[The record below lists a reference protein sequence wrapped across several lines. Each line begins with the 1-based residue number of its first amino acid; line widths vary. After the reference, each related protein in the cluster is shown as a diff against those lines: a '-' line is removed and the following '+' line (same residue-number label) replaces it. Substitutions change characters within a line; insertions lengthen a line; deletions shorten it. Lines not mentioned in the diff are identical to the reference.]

1 MGLFDALKSTVFRRG
16 LDDPLVQKGLEKI
29 NDIAG
34 GRRREAAKAK
44 WPLAS
49 DPDGYDVFSRLL
61 TDEHWAL
68 NYLRLHHKYFE
79 PRRADGLD
87 TSGWHFGYGANV
99 MGFDIDVKA
108 GAGGDESRVNDTW
121 VEVHN
126 EPHFGYFSMMGV
138 PELWLEDRERH
149 QRHGAEIPDD
159 VPLLQRDIFSGKLRG
174 TDYWVAMTHL
184 DPLIVR
190 VRLDIKYDSR
200 EKAIQVLYS
209 VLERLDLDAFT
220 RWRDEVRAKH
230 ASDGGD
236 PTPSGPSDTGQSGT
250 GPDDAAPPDA
260 PDGPPVDLSLPDAPT
275 IKASISEA
283 LPEHPA
289 DGLPADDL
297 GAALGGPLEKVRRI
311 AVEGIGSGYRYQSP
325 GGRMLDVVT
334 LDDPARREAVV
345 TRTLPDAEW
354 DWAQTTDAWTWVE
367 LPPDTDRSY
376 GGLVAFPD
384 GTVQLVRVRGI
395 SRMDAQA
402 AVNVVLGAR
411 EG

>member
-49 DPDGYDVFSRLL
+49 DPDGYDVFSPLL

-99 MGFDIDVKA
+99 MGFDVDVKA

-149 QRHGAEIPDD
+149 QRHRLVPDD
-159 VPLLQRDIFSGKLRG
+159 VDQAQRDIWSGKLRG

-200 EKAIQVLYS
+200 QHALNVLDS
-209 VLERLDLDAFT
+209 VLQRLDMDAFVA
-220 RWRDEVRAKH
+220 WRDDVRAKRGGE
-230 ASDGGD
+230 DGAE
-236 PTPSGPSDTGQSGT
+236 PSAPDTAPADAPT
-250 GPDDAAPPDA
+250 GPPA
-260 PDGPPVDLSLPDAPT
+260 DLSLPDAPT

-311 AVEGIGSGYRYQSP
+311 TVDGVGSGYRYQSP
-325 GGRMLDVVT
+325 GGRMLDVLT
-334 LDDPARREAVV
+334 LDDPARREAV
-345 TRTLPDAEW
+345 TSRTLPGV
-354 DWAQTTDAWTWVE
+354 DWAWAESNERWTWVE
-367 LPPDTDRSY
+367 LPDDTDRSF
-376 GGLVAFPD
+376 GGLIAFAD
-384 GTVQLVRVRGI
+384 GTVQLVRARGI
-395 SRMDAQA
+395 NRMDAA
-402 AVNVVLGAR
+402 GPVLVVMR
-411 EG
+411 SRDT